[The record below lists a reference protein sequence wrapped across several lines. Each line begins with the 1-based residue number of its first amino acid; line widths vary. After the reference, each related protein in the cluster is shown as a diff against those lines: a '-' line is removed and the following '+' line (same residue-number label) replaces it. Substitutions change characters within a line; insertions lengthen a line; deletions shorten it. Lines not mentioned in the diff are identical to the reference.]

1 MKKAIVYYSYSGN
14 TKNIVD
20 MIKEKVSAD
29 VFEIKPKTP
38 YSTDYD
44 EVVDLGQDEVNSNT
58 LREIEDI
65 NINLD
70 SYDTIILATPV
81 WWYTYAPVVHTFL
94 EKYDLKDKTI
104 MPIVT
109 NGGWLGHTID
119 DIKKYCSNVTNE
131 LVLKFDGNKLVTDN
145 SVINKFIEEVNK

>member
-44 EVVDLGQDEVNSNT
+44 EVVDLGQEEVNSNT

-65 NINLD
+65 DINLD
-70 SYDTIILATPV
+70 NYDTIILATPV
-81 WWYTYAPVVHTFL
+81 
-94 EKYDLKDKTI
+94 
-104 MPIVT
+104 
-109 NGGWLGHTID
+109 
-119 DIKKYCSNVTNE
+119 
-131 LVLKFDGNKLVTDN
+131 
-145 SVINKFIEEVNK
+145 